1 MGEFKMNRWHRDH
14 GLEARMFLTML
25 MLAGV
30 YLLFLYALWI
40 FGGVDTYSLIF
51 IAVIMLFLQFFFSDK
66 LALWGVGG
74 RIVNEHEAP
83 QLHQMISKLCTISNL
98 PKPKVAIVNSN
109 VPNAFATGRSSS
121 NAVVAVTTSLMQRLN
136 PNEVEAVLAHEMS
149 HVKNRDMLVITIA
162 SFLSTAAFFIVR
174 NMLFFGM
181 GGRDRNR
188 SAGAAIVVWLISLLV
203 WILSFLLIRA
213 LSRYREFA
221 ADRGSAMLTGRPRD
235 LISALLN
242 ISGTMRYVPSRDLKE
257 VEGMNAFFIIPALSA
272 DSIMRLFSTHP
283 PIEER
288 IHALEEME
296 RGR

>member
-1 MGEFKMNRWHRDH
+1 MNRWHRDY
-14 GLEARMFLTML
+14 GLEARMFMTMF
-25 MLAGV
+25 MLAAV

-40 FGGVDTYSLIF
+40 FGGFDTYTLIF
-51 IAVIMLFLQFFFSDK
+51 IAGIILFIQFFFSDK

-74 RIVNEHEAP
+74 RIVSEHEAP
-83 QLHQMISKLCTISNL
+83 QLHQMISRLCITAGL
-98 PKPKVAIVNSN
+98 PKPKIAIIESS
-109 VPNAFATGRSSS
+109 VPNAFATGRSSGS
-121 NAVVAVTTSLMQRLN
+121 AVVAVTTSLMQRLS
-136 PNEVEAVLAHEMS
+136 PAEIEAVLAHEMS

-174 NMLFFGM
+174 NMLFFGF

-188 SAGAAIVVWLISLLV
+188 SAGAALLVWLISLVV

-221 ADRGSAMLTGRPRD
+221 ADRGSAILTGRPMN
-235 LISALLN
+235 LASALMN
-242 ISGTMRYVPSRDLKE
+242 ISGTMKHVPSRDLRE
-257 VEGMNAFFIIPALSA
+257 VEGMNAFFIIPALSS
-272 DSIMRLFSTHP
+272 DSIMNLFSTHP

-296 RGR
+296 RGIGS

>member
-1 MGEFKMNRWHRDH
+1 MNRWYRDN
-14 GLEARMFLTML
+14 GLEARMFMTMF
-25 MLAGV
+25 MLAAV

-51 IAVIMLFLQFFFSDK
+51 IAGIMLFIQFFFSDK

-74 RIVNEHEAP
+74 GIVNAQEEP
-83 QLHQMISKLCTISNL
+83 QVHQMISRLCAAADL
-98 PKPKVAIVNSN
+98 PKPKIAIVNSS
-109 VPNAFATGRSSS
+109 VPNAFATGRSKGS
-121 NAVVAVTTSLMQRLN
+121 AIVAVTTSLMQRLT
-136 PNEVEAVLAHEMS
+136 PAEIEAVLAHELS

-188 SAGAAIVVWLISLLV
+188 SAGAALLVWLISLVV
-203 WILSFLLIRA
+203 WILSFLLIRS

-221 ADRGSAMLTGRPRD
+221 ADRGSAILTGRPRD
-235 LISALLN
+235 LISALMN
-242 ISGTMRYVPSRDLKE
+242 ISGTMKLVPSRDLKE

-272 DSIMRLFSTHP
+272 DSIMNLFSTHP

-288 IHALEEME
+288 INALEEMARD
-296 RGR
+296 RGI

>member
-1 MGEFKMNRWHRDH
+1 MNRWYRDN
-14 GLEARMFLTML
+14 GLEARMFMTMF
-25 MLAGV
+25 MLAAV

-51 IAVIMLFLQFFFSDK
+51 IAGIMLFIQFFFSDK

-74 RIVNEHEAP
+74 GIVNAQEEP
-83 QLHQMISKLCTISNL
+83 QVHQMISRLCAAADL
-98 PKPKVAIVNSN
+98 PKPKIAIVNSS
-109 VPNAFATGRSSS
+109 VPNAFATGRSKGS
-121 NAVVAVTTSLMQRLN
+121 AIVAVTTSLMQRLT
-136 PNEVEAVLAHEMS
+136 PAESEAVLAHELS

-188 SAGAAIVVWLISLLV
+188 SAGAALLVWLISLVV

-213 LSRYREFA
+213 LSKYREFA
-221 ADRGSAMLTGRPRD
+221 ADRGSAILTGRPRD
-235 LISALLN
+235 LISALMN
-242 ISGTMRYVPSRDLKE
+242 ISGTMKQVPSRDLKE

-272 DSIMRLFSTHP
+272 DSIMNLFSTHP

-288 IHALEEME
+288 INALEEMARD
-296 RGR
+296 RGI